1 VIRLAVVLSTL
12 GLLAAMTG
20 CSSSK
25 ETVTVTGAN
34 TSTSGTSTTTT
45 TATPSETVEEF
56 YKRLLGYTFKGQWG
70 RVWDALHPAQQRYV
84 SRDKFTDCAVE
95 SVSDT
100 GELVSVETVA
110 VSDDYLD
117 MKSIPQKSSK
127 AVTYKV
133 TVKSGGQ
140 QQTFTETSHAVLVGD
155 HWTWITTDSELDSYK
170 PGECP

>member
-1 VIRLAVVLSTL
+1 VIRLAVVISTL
-12 GLLAAMTG
+12 GVLAATTG

-25 ETVTVTGAN
+25 EAVTATVAN

-45 TATPSETVEEF
+45 TATPSETADEF
-56 YKRLLGYTFKGQWG
+56 YKRLLGYTFTGRWG
-70 RVWDALHPAQQRYV
+70 REWDALHPAQQRYV

-110 VSDDYLD
+110 VVDEPLD
-117 MKSIPQKSSK
+117 VKSIPQKSSK

-133 TVKSGGQ
+133 TLKSGGQ
-140 QQTFTETSHAVLVGD
+140 QQTFTETAHAVLVGD
-155 HWTWITTDSELDSYK
+155 HWTWIMTDSELNSYK